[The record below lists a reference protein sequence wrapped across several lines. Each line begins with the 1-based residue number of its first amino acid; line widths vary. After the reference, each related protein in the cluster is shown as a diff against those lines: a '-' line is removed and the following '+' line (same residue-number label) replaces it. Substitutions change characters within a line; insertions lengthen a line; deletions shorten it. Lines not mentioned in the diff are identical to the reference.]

1 MLMRE
6 AHWEKAHPKH
16 DVIRR
21 NTMRASVGNTR
32 DRQCLHCWACTAGLA
47 LLAAQ
52 NFVSDEIFFRRIAA
66 LREMIDAARCS
77 ILDRILINRR
87 MSPHRTH
94 GKPLPLSTSRSRRDA
109 GLGSMRLNARGAT
122 T

>member
-1 MLMRE
+1 MRE

-32 DRQCLHCWACTAGLA
+32 DRQCLHCWACTAGSA
-47 LLAAQ
+47 EFCQ
-52 NFVSDEIFFRRIAA
+52 RRNFFRRIAA
-66 LREMIDAARCS
+66 LREMIDAARCA

-94 GKPLPLSTSRSRRDA
+94 GKPLSQSMSRSRRDA
-109 GLGSMRLNARGAT
+109 GLGSMRMNARGAT